1 MWPHYVGFF
10 KSTRLDS
17 PDLPERQEP
26 SYHTRTGPEQSNIT
40 EVQDK
45 DFKTNSMPMMEDL
58 EEALNK
64 TSIEIQENTNK
75 HFDEMN
81 KFLKESEENTNVI
94 GRNE

>member
-1 MWPHYVGFF
+1 MA
-10 KSTRLDS
+10 
-17 PDLPERQEP
+17 
-26 SYHTRTGPEQSNIT
+26 
-40 EVQDK
+40 
-45 DFKTNSMPMMEDL
+45 MMEDL
-58 EEALNK
+58 EEEVNK